1 MRESRKNLA
10 GIGNTIKLMRGKF
23 QAIVDQEVK
32 ESIDKQKDR
41 NKWNKKIA
49 DLKKA
54 RRIREKARDE
64 VDYIVDNVNKT
75 QLWAHE

>member
-1 MRESRKNLA
+1 MRESRKNLS

-23 QAIVDQEVK
+23 QAIVDREVK

-41 NKWNKKIA
+41 QRWTKKIA

-64 VDYIVDNVNKT
+64 LDYV
-75 QLWAHE
+75 